1 MKFVK
6 PRKVLANAEKM
17 SANPDF
23 FGGDTFLRHLAS
35 QMQSA
40 EFVLKTELMK
50 LKTFQK
56 FFTLGANEFH
66 LRLGSTWTNL
76 YCSSLAD
83 LEPTNPTLK
92 LGIEGQ
98 RWIDGWAQ
106 ELQTR

>member
-40 EFVLKTELMK
+40 EFG
-50 LKTFQK
+50 QD
-56 FFTLGANEFH
+56 
-66 LRLGSTWTNL
+66 
-76 YCSSLAD
+76 SSVISVNHF
-83 LEPTNPTLK
+83 E
-92 LGIEGQ
+92 Q
-98 RWIDGWAQ
+98 CAQ
-106 ELQTR
+106 NRTYET